1 MTAASTTEA
10 PIRLLDRQCQE
21 LVADELTRLARRVPS
36 LAEDHLGVVETS
48 LRQII
53 DRLLPVRRRAEAR
66 PETIAALF
74 DLEASY

>member
-1 MTAASTTEA
+1 VSAASTTEA
-10 PIRLLDRQCQE
+10 PTRLLDRHCQE

-66 PETIAALF
+66 PETLAALF
-74 DLEASY
+74 DLEAS

>member
-1 MTAASTTEA
+1 MTAPSTMDA
-10 PIRLLDRQCQE
+10 PARLLDRHCQE
-21 LVADELTRLARRVPS
+21 LVEDELTRLARRVPS
-36 LAEDHLGVVETS
+36 LAEDHLGAVETA

-66 PETIAALF
+66 PETVAALF

>member
-1 MTAASTTEA
+1 MSPSTMGA
-10 PIRLLDRQCQE
+10 PVRLLDRHCQE

-36 LAEDHLGVVETS
+36 LAEDHLGAVETS

-66 PETIAALF
+66 PETLAALF
-74 DLEASY
+74 DLEAS

>member
-1 MTAASTTEA
+1 MTAPPMTDT
-10 PIRLLDRQCQE
+10 PGRLLDRHCQE

-36 LAEDHLGVVETS
+36 LAEEHLGVVETS

-66 PETIAALF
+66 PETLTALF
-74 DLEASY
+74 DLEAS